1 MNENII
7 CKRSPAKTLAVSA
20 APLRELLNF
29 LIYNQRRELL
39 TERARKQPVLTL
51 PSLPSNV
58 RELKEFLNAS
68 QLDKNGKLYFDCW
81 ESNRHIAVLLHN
93 NGAQFWIHYFACG
106 IGLVSL

>member
-7 CKRSPAKTLAVSA
+7 CKRSPAKTLAVTA
-20 APLRELLNF
+20 APLKELLNF

-58 RELKEFLNAS
+58 RELFPL
-68 QLDKNGKLYFDCW
+68 G
-81 ESNRHIAVLLHN
+81 
-93 NGAQFWIHYFACG
+93 
-106 IGLVSL
+106 